1 MEESNSSLG
10 MQFAEV
16 HKLVDA
22 YDRCREALDNS
33 KAQLIQPEVSFE
45 EVYSLREGSWRPR
58 QLIASVKKSLES
70 QVESDQKVQISAL
83 ALEAEDVICCAKFN
97 KLKADLQPDPQPLSR
112 RVQELIKEVKSRKKA
127 AGNFSGQL
135 DLPDRSNRHLASDL
149 VALGGLAYLP
159 EEVLL
164 MILSFLMDPASIKAH
179 SLVCRNFNV
188 LIEKPNFW
196 KWATV
201 RLDRRNYQELVGF
214 GFSTSCRISSRPCW
228 NPTLLA
234 VGSEYYVVNCSG
246 NKSY

>member
-1 MEESNSSLG
+1 

-33 KAQLIQPEVSFE
+33 KVQLIQPEVSFE
-45 EVYSLREGSWRPR
+45 EVDSLREGSWRPR

-97 KLKADLQPDPQPLSR
+97 KLKADLQPDPQPLLS
-112 RVQELIKEVKSRKKA
+112 RVQQLNKEVKSLKKG

-135 DLPDRSNRHLASDL
+135 DLSDRSRGDL

-164 MILSFLMDPASIKAH
+164 MILSFLMDPASVKAV
-179 SLVCRNFNV
+179 SLVCR
-188 LIEKPNFW
+188 
-196 KWATV
+196 
-201 RLDRRNYQELVGF
+201 
-214 GFSTSCRISSRPCW
+214 
-228 NPTLLA
+228 
-234 VGSEYYVVNCSG
+234 
-246 NKSY
+246 